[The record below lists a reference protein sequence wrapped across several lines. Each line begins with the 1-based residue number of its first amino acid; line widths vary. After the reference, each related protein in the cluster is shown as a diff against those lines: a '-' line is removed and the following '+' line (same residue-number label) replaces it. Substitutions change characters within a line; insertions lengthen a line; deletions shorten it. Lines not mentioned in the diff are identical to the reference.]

1 MLFGHNTNVK
11 VGATTYHVQTEDRGV
26 AVALIDTTVYYQG
39 RVMHRR
45 TNNYHDLLPLNPD
58 REEALHLRLNEQHRS
73 TLEDVRSNALN
84 LVAPTAPVA
93 AAPESVAPAASAA
106 VLPALIPPAP
116 APGSSTGNHSSTQ
129 PATPALLKLE
139 LLNARNWL
147 SGKQARLEIAVHQA
161 TGEPLPGAKVT
172 ARIEGAATA
181 DEHSG
186 ETDAAGTTEILFAM
200 PRLSGGEAALVIEAR
215 HNHSQDPSQNAVY
228 AKIRFALRT
237 KPRPA

>member
-1 MLFGHNTNVK
+1 MLFGHNTNVI

-26 AVALIDTTVYYQG
+26 SAGLIDTTVYYQG

-58 REEALHLRLNEQHRS
+58 REEALRLRLNEQHRS

-84 LVAPTAPVA
+84 LVAPTPPVA
-93 AAPESVAPAASAA
+93 AA
-106 VLPALIPPAP
+106 IPPAP
-116 APGSSTGNHSSTQ
+116 VLPVPVPGSSTGNHSSMQ

-147 SGKQARLEIAVHQA
+147 SGKQARLEVAVHQA
-161 TGEPLPGAKVT
+161 SGEPLPGAKVT
-172 ARIEGAATA
+172 ARIDGAATA

-186 ETDAAGTTEILFAM
+186 ETGAAGTTEILFAM
-200 PRLSGGEAALVIEAR
+200 PHLSGGEAALVIEAR
-215 HNHSQDPSQNAVY
+215 HSHAQDPLHGAAY
-228 AKIRFALRT
+228 AKIRFGLRT
-237 KPRPA
+237 KPRLA